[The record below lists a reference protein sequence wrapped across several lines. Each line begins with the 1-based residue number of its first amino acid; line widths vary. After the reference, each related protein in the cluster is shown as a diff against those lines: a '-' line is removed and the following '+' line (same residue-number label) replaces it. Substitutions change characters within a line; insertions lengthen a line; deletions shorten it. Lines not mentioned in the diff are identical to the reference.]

1 MSVEDADAQT
11 EAEQA
16 LFGEP
21 GMPAPKEGWNR
32 SRVIALYPSE
42 AAATEARDLLLPQDF
57 SKAARFWPS
66 SPCPSRT
73 GCA

>member
-1 MSVEDADAQT
+1 MPMRRP
-11 EAEQA
+11 AEQA

-57 SKAARFWPS
+57 FEGCRFWPS